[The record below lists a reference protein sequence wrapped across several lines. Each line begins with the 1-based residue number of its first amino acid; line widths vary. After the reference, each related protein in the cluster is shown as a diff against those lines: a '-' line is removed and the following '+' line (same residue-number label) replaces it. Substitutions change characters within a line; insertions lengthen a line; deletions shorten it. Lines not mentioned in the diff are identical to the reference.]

1 MKVEVTKIGNNGNIG
16 IRDYLVNQAIENN
29 EQLIVTFNNEKMA
42 LSPLELKRG
51 DIGSKQ
57 FESKIDDKSY
67 RIIYYK
73 WNPINEVNPLVNKL
87 GESWAELL
95 KDEFKKPYMK
105 HLSQWVSKRREIVR
119 VCPEPEDVFNAFKL
133 TPYDKV
139 KVVILGSSPNN
150 SLSVINKVTLTNGLA
165 YSVKVGSSQIL
176 ERIFEEIKISE
187 PHYEGKGDLT
197 RWAEQGVFLLNTIL
211 TVDKGKALS
220 HEGQGWEQFTL
231 EVIRTLDCHYNRLI
245 VMLWGNEMQEYA
257 KYFSSKHTILKA
269 PHPLSSLYNPNNSF
283 IGCGHFSQCNEILE
297 KQNQTKI
304 EW

>member
-16 IRDYLVNQAIENN
+16 IRDYLVNQAIEND
-29 EQLIVTFNNEKMA
+29 EQLIVTFNNEKMT

-51 DIGSKQ
+51 DTGSKQ
-57 FESKIDDKSY
+57 FKSKIDERFY
-67 RIIYYK
+67 RIVYYK
-73 WNPINEVNPLVNKL
+73 WKPNNNPLVNKL

-95 KDEFKKPYMK
+95 KDEFKKSYMK
-105 HLSQWVSKRREIVR
+105 HLSQWISKRREIIKVY
-119 VCPEPEDVFNAFKL
+119 PEPEEVFKVFKL

-139 KVVILGSSPNN
+139 KVVIIGKEPNN
-150 SLSVINKVTLTNGLA
+150 GL
-165 YSVKVGSSQIL
+165 KIKDQIFKEL
-176 ERIFEEIKISE
+176 KREN
-187 PHYEGKGDLT
+187 PDYEGSYDLT
-197 RWAEQGVFLLNTIL
+197 RWAAQGVFLLNTIL

-231 EVIRTLDCHYNRLI
+231 EVIRCLDCHYNRLI
-245 VMLWGNEMQEYA
+245 VMLWGNEMQEYT

-269 PHPLSSLYNPNNSF
+269 PHPLSSLYKSNNSF

-297 KQNQTKI
+297 KQGQTKI